1 MAGAM
6 PVRAAFSRVATPELE
21 SQKAFVA
28 PEAVVPKRGGERAWK
43 ANFRRICEHQA
54 NFLAKYG
61 LTAEEVPVLRY
72 DCGPGGPHG
81 GHPFT
86 PATAPV
92 GECFVEVPC

>member
-1 MAGAM
+1 MQSSSPLAEAE
-6 PVRAAFSRVATPELE
+6 PATP
-21 SQKAFVA
+21 SRSSAFVFG
-28 PEAVVPKRGGERAWK
+28 GGERAWK

-92 GECFVEVPC
+92 GECWVEVPC

>member
-1 MAGAM
+1 MA
-6 PVRAAFSRVATPELE
+6 RL
-21 SQKAFVA
+21 SQSGYNEIVVSWSEWERQLPWGVEAFVFG
-28 PEAVVPKRGGERAWK
+28 GGERAWK

-92 GECFVEVPC
+92 GKCFVQVPC

>member
-1 MAGAM
+1 MGID
-6 PVRAAFSRVATPELE
+6 F
-21 SQKAFVA
+21 F
-28 PEAVVPKRGGERAWK
+28 
-43 ANFRRICEHQA
+43 
-54 NFLAKYG
+54 G

-92 GECFVEVPC
+92 GKCFVQVPC